1 MNRPEEIHNV
11 SQSQFS
17 VARHYGGCT
26 FSGAHY
32 TYDAERDVLV
42 RDVLVRDDILK
53 ARRAKN
59 KSQALAEAKEERRKW
74 TDAKSVQEGF
84 TW

>member
-1 MNRPEEIHNV
+1 MSRPEEIHNV

-26 FSGAHY
+26 FHGAHY
-32 TYDAERDVLV
+32 TYDAD

-59 KSQALAEAKEERRKW
+59 KSQAKAWADAERKKW
-74 TDAKSVQEGF
+74 TKAQEGF
-84 TW
+84 SW

>member
-42 RDVLVRDDILK
+42 RDDILK

-59 KSQALAEAKEERRKW
+59 KSQALAAAKEERRKW

>member
-1 MNRPEEIHNV
+1 MSQPEEIHNV

-42 RDVLVRDDILK
+42 RDDILK

-59 KSQALAEAKEERRKW
+59 KSQALAEAREERRKW
-74 TDAKSVQEGF
+74 TDVKSVQEGF
-84 TW
+84 SW

>member
-42 RDVLVRDDILK
+42 RDDILK

-59 KSQALAEAKEERRKW
+59 KSQALAAAKEERRKW
-74 TDAKSVQEGF
+74 TDVKSVQEGF

>member
-1 MNRPEEIHNV
+1 MNRPEEIHHV

-42 RDVLVRDDILK
+42 RDDILQS
-53 ARRAKN
+53 RRAKN
-59 KSQALAEAKEERRKW
+59 ESQAKAWAEAERKKW
-74 TDAKSVQEGF
+74 TQATKGF
-84 TW
+84 PW